1 MQKKT
6 QKTTIRFDLEV
17 YRALKIK
24 AAETSRSMSD
34 LVSDAVATAC
44 VEDAFDLETFEKR
57 KNEPAI
63 SFREL
68 RRRLSRH
75 ARRGA

>member
-1 MQKKT
+1 MQKNT
-6 QKTTIRFDLEV
+6 RKTTIRFDLEV

-24 AAETSRSMSD
+24 AVETSRSMSD
-34 LVSDAVATAC
+34 WVNDAVATVF
-44 VEDAFDLETFEKR
+44 VEDTFDLETFEKR

-63 SFREL
+63 SFQEL

>member
-1 MQKKT
+1 MQKIT
-6 QKTTIRFDLEV
+6 RKTTIRFDLEV

-34 LVSDAVATAC
+34 LVNDAVATAF
-44 VEDAFDLETFEKR
+44 VEDAFDLEIFEKR
-57 KNEPAI
+57 KNEPAL
-63 SFREL
+63 SFQEL
-68 RRRLSRH
+68 RRRLFCH

>member
-1 MQKKT
+1 MQKIT
-6 QKTTIRFDLEV
+6 RKTTIRFDLEV

-34 LVSDAVATAC
+34 LVNDAVATAC
-44 VEDAFDLETFEKR
+44 VEDAFDLEIFEKR

-63 SFREL
+63 SFQEL

>member
-6 QKTTIRFDLEV
+6 RKTTIRFDLEL
-17 YRALKIK
+17 YHALKIK
-24 AAETSRSMSD
+24 AVETSRSISD
-34 LVSDAVATAC
+34 LVSDAVATAT

-57 KNEPAI
+57 KNEPVL
-63 SFREL
+63 SFKEL

>member
-17 YRALKIK
+17 YCALKIK
-24 AAETSRSMSD
+24 AVETSRSMSD
-34 LVSDAVATAC
+34 WVNDAVATVF
-44 VEDAFDLETFEKR
+44 VEDTFDLEIFEKR

-63 SFREL
+63 SFQEL